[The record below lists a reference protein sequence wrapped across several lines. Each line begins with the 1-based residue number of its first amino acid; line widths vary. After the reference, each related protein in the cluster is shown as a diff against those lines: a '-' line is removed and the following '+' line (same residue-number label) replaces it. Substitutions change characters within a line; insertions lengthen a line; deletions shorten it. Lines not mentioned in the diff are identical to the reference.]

1 MTREE
6 MFDNAVSESKKEK
19 EKKEERRKGEGW
31 TPVDFEQIEWLGL
44 EDKKDKVF
52 RIVGNP
58 IRARQTGY
66 DPKLINFSKIVDDK
80 GRSCHIIWKSNDDGS
95 VDENWILTKLY
106 DAVNSRLWQKYP
118 NGQKNERGY
127 DGEYVYL
134 HKETPSFKRIE
145 RNSKLNEKHP
155 QKFKYRQRIL
165 FNVIDRQDDWCQK
178 NNHTKALT
186 SSKNFWKNDDT
197 GSPIFFNDVGV
208 PKLVY
213 DKTLE
218 DVVGFR
224 HHWDLDVVIQKNS
237 SDKNNAYIIRD
248 ILEEKISEAAKKIG
262 NAEPLTEVENS
273 YQKYDFDTLFAV
285 TTYSKLRKRLI
296 ALFKQVDIDLGTN
309 FEYELEKLVQIELAE
324 NKLKGDQTSEADVEE
339 MAVKQESKLEPQAPQ
354 KTRRAT
360 PPPPPPPLP
369 VNLGSVEELC
379 KKHFPKLDALSKEE
393 QKILF
398 SEISGFKDSVPVWKN
413 APDILPCSK
422 RGCKYVG
429 TNVDVAF
436 TSLLFTCPVCGTV
449 DTSS

>member
-213 DKTLE
+213 DKTDGLFMILYLA
-218 DVVGFR
+218 GFFCIFAGDR
-224 HHWDLDVVIQKNS
+224 FL
-237 SDKNNAYIIRD
+237 
-248 ILEEKISEAAKKIG
+248 LKIG
-262 NAEPLTEVENS
+262 FGETDTFYKAFCKQFFPFDLVERIFN
-273 YQKYDFDTLFAV
+273 
-285 TTYSKLRKRLI
+285 R
-296 ALFKQVDIDLGTN
+296 
-309 FEYELEKLVQIELAE
+309 
-324 NKLKGDQTSEADVEE
+324 
-339 MAVKQESKLEPQAPQ
+339 
-354 KTRRAT
+354 
-360 PPPPPPPLP
+360 
-369 VNLGSVEELC
+369 
-379 KKHFPKLDALSKEE
+379 
-393 QKILF
+393 
-398 SEISGFKDSVPVWKN
+398 
-413 APDILPCSK
+413 
-422 RGCKYVG
+422 
-429 TNVDVAF
+429 
-436 TSLLFTCPVCGTV
+436 
-449 DTSS
+449 